1 MLNGLIGKGA
11 LVANKYQDLQ
21 LTGADPG
28 YPLQT
33 TIKLINTNP
42 VACIV
47 SVYLTQ
53 QNATSP
59 SNGDSVYNQYT
70 INANESLLIET
81 IAMSSDEGIL
91 LLSSASN
98 VNYYVTGV
106 QSPA

>member
-11 LVANKYQDLQ
+11 LIANKYQGLQ
-21 LTGADPG
+21 MTGADPG
-28 YPLQT
+28 YPIQT
-33 TIKLINTNP
+33 TIKLINTNF
-42 VACIV
+42 VSCIV
-47 SVYLTQ
+47 SVYTTQ

-59 SNGDSVYNQYT
+59 SNGDAIYNQYA
-70 INANESLLIET
+70 INANESLLIEPIT
-81 IAMSSDEGIL
+81 MSSDEGIL